1 MSYNHNGTYV
11 CKNCGKEVFV
21 NVMEEDVP
29 NVVAKPWAKT
39 KELGFFLSSI

>member
-21 NVMEEDVP
+21 NVMEEAVP
-29 NVVAKPWAKT
+29 KCCGQTMSKNKRARIFP
-39 KELGFFLSSI
+39 